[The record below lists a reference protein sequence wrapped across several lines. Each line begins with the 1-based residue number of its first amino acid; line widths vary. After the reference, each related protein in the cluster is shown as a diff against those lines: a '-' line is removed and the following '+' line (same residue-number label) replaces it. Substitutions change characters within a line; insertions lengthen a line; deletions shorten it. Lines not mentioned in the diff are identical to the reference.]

1 VNRVWRTWLVLVLF
15 ALGTSLITPL
25 IPIYQDRLGFSDTVV
40 TLFLGCYVLALIPSM
55 LSLGQLSDQV
65 GRKRVLLL
73 ALVLLAGAQAY
84 LVTTPPLA
92 GLLGARALQG
102 AATGA
107 FFGTCTAFLIDA
119 APPGRRTFVAVLGS
133 VSIRLGLGLG
143 PGLGGVMAQYA
154 GDPLRRPFELH
165 LVALLVAAVIVVS
178 LPETVGRR
186 ARRPLRLRLE
196 VPEAERAVFW
206 RVLVPSGM
214 LFSLYDG
221 VALAL
226 VPVFEVRT
234 LGVHNYALVGAAG
247 FLVLVAGAASQLVL
261 PRLRPQPAIGVGLLA
276 AAAASAGVVAGAP
289 LRSTALVLCAVAAT
303 GAACGLVFKGGVDLC
318 AQIAPAHERGK
329 LISAYYVACY
339 LGGFSVPLLV
349 VGALSDLIGL
359 TAALGALSA
368 TGALA
373 AAWVWLVGLRSLA
386 GLASLREPAGQG
398 ELAAGRAV
406 EGG

>member
-1 VNRVWRTWLVLVLF
+1 MSRVWRTWLALVLF

-65 GRKRVLLL
+65 GRKRVLLAAL
-73 ALVLLAGAQAY
+73 ALLAVAQAY
-84 LVTTPPLA
+84 LSTAPPLG
-92 GLLGARALQG
+92 GLLAARALQG

-154 GDPLRRPFELH
+154 GDPLRRPFQLH
-165 LVALLVAAVIVVS
+165 LLALAAAIGIVLG
-178 LPETVGRR
+178 LPETVPHRI
-186 ARRPLRLRLE
+186 RRPLRLRLE
-196 VPEAERAVFW
+196 VPAAERAVFW

-234 LGVHNYALVGAAG
+234 LGVHNYALVGASG
-247 FLVLVAGAASQLVL
+247 FLVLVAGALSQLAL
-261 PRLRPQPAIGVGLLA
+261 PRLRPQAAIGAGLLA
-276 AAAASAGVVAGAP
+276 AAVASAGVVAGAP
-289 LRSTALVLCAVAAT
+289 LRSTALVLGAVAAT

-349 VGALSDLIGL
+349 VGALSDLVGL
-359 TAALGALSA
+359 TAALAALSA

-373 AAWVWLVGLRSLA
+373 AVWVGLVGLRSLA
-386 GLASLREPAGQG
+386 GLGAGAAPG
-398 ELAAGRAV
+398 PTAVAAGRAA

>member
-1 VNRVWRTWLVLVLF
+1 VNRVWRTWLALVLF

-25 IPIYQDRLGFSDTVV
+25 IPLYQDRLGFSDTVV

-65 GRKRVLLL
+65 GRKRVLLGAL
-73 ALVLLAGAQAY
+73 LVLAAAQAY
-84 LVTTPPLA
+84 LTTEPGLG
-92 GLLGARALQG
+92 GLLAARALQG

-143 PGLGGVMAQYA
+143 PGLGGVLAEYV
-154 GDPLRRPFELH
+154 GDPLRRPFQLH
-165 LVALLVAAVIVVS
+165 LIALAVAIVIVVS
-178 LPETVGRR
+178 LPETVPTR

-196 VPEAERAVFW
+196 VPAAEREVFW

-234 LGVHNYALVGAAG
+234 LGVDNYALVGASG
-247 FLVLVAGAASQLVL
+247 FLVLVSGALSQLLL
-261 PRLRPQPAIGVGLLA
+261 PRLRPAPAIGVGLA
-276 AAAASAGVVAGAP
+276 AAAVASAGVVAGAP

-318 AQIAPAHERGK
+318 AQIAPVHERGK

-349 VGALSDLIGL
+349 VGVLSDLVGL
-359 TAALGALSA
+359 TAALAALSA

-373 AAWVWLVGLRSLA
+373 AVWVGLVGLRSLA
-386 GLASLREPAGQG
+386 GLGGPPEPGAGA
-398 ELAAGRAV
+398 LAAGPTA
-406 EGG
+406 GAG

>member
-1 VNRVWRTWLVLVLF
+1 
-15 ALGTSLITPL
+15 
-25 IPIYQDRLGFSDTVV
+25 
-40 TLFLGCYVLALIPSM
+40 
-55 LSLGQLSDQV
+55 
-65 GRKRVLLL
+65 
-73 ALVLLAGAQAY
+73 
-84 LVTTPPLA
+84 
-92 GLLGARALQG
+92 
-102 AATGA
+102 
-107 FFGTCTAFLIDA
+107 
-119 APPGRRTFVAVLGS
+119 VAVLGS

-143 PGLGGVMAQYA
+143 PGLGGVLAQYA
-154 GDPLRRPFELH
+154 GDPLRRPFQLH
-165 LVALLVAAVIVVS
+165 LIALAAAVATVLT
-178 LPETVGRR
+178 LPETVPVRV
-186 ARRPLRLRLE
+186 RRPLRLRLE
-196 VPEAERAVFW
+196 VPAAERAVFW

-234 LGVHNYALVGAAG
+234 LGVTNYALVGASG
-247 FLVLVAGAASQLVL
+247 FLVLVAGALSQILL
-261 PRLRPQPAIGVGLLA
+261 PRLRPVLAIGVGLGA
-276 AAAASAGVVAGAP
+276 AAVASAGVVVGAP

-318 AQIAPAHERGK
+318 AQIAPPHERGK

-349 VGALSDLIGL
+349 VGVLSDLIGL

-373 AAWVWLVGLRSLA
+373 AVWVGLVGLRSLA
-386 GLASLREPAGQG
+386 GLRAEPAPG
-398 ELAAGRAV
+398 EAAVAAGCAA

>member
-1 VNRVWRTWLVLVLF
+1 
-15 ALGTSLITPL
+15 
-25 IPIYQDRLGFSDTVV
+25 
-40 TLFLGCYVLALIPSM
+40 
-55 LSLGQLSDQV
+55 
-65 GRKRVLLL
+65 
-73 ALVLLAGAQAY
+73 
-84 LVTTPPLA
+84 
-92 GLLGARALQG
+92 
-102 AATGA
+102 
-107 FFGTCTAFLIDA
+107 
-119 APPGRRTFVAVLGS
+119 
-133 VSIRLGLGLG
+133 
-143 PGLGGVMAQYA
+143 
-154 GDPLRRPFELH
+154 
-165 LVALLVAAVIVVS
+165 VALAVAAVIVVS
-178 LPETVGRR
+178 LPETLSRR
-186 ARRPLRLRLE
+186 VRRPLRLRLE